1 MPTDMSRLPALC
13 ADDMS
18 PEQRAVAHA
27 ITQGPRGEVRGP
39 FIPLLH
45 NPDAA
50 NAVQQM
56 GSFLRFNGT
65 LPGDL
70 REMVI
75 LMTARQWRAQY
86 EWFAHHKIALDE
98 GLDTAVADA
107 IANHQQPSFSDA
119 RLASVYDFVTAMYRD
134 HQVDDATYARTAEH
148 LSSAELVELVVL
160 CGHYHTIAMVLNG
173 FNVPVPGGAQPLA

>member
-1 MPTDMSRLPALC
+1 MSRLPNIDL
-13 ADDMS
+13 DDMN
-18 PEQRAVAHA
+18 PEQRAVADA

-56 GSFLRFNGT
+56 GSFLRFSGT

-75 LMTARQWRAQY
+75 LMTARHWSAQY

-98 GLDTAVADA
+98 GLDAAVADA
-107 IANHQQPSFSDA
+107 IANRQEPTFSDA
-119 RLASVYDFVTAMYRD
+119 RLASVYAFVTAMYRD
-134 HQVDDATYARTAEH
+134 HQVDDATYASTAEH
-148 LSSAELVELVVL
+148 LSSAELVELIVL
-160 CGHYHTIAMVLNG
+160 CGHYHTISMVLNG
-173 FNVPVPGGAQPLA
+173 FNVPVPGGAKPLG

>member
-1 MPTDMSRLPALC
+1 MSRLPAIAPEYL
-13 ADDMS
+13 S
-18 PEQRAVAHA
+18 PAQQAVSNA

-56 GSFLRFNGT
+56 GSFLRFSGT

-75 LMTARQWRAQY
+75 LMTARQWSAQY
-86 EWFAHHKIALDE
+86 EWFAHYKIALDE
-98 GLDTAVADA
+98 GLDAAIADA
-107 IANHQQPSFSDA
+107 IASHQPPTFDDE
-119 RLASVYDFVTAMYRD
+119 RLASVYAFVTAMYRD
-134 HQVDDATYARTAEH
+134 HQVDDATYANTAAH
-148 LSSAELVELVVL
+148 LSSAELVELIVL
-160 CGHYHTIAMVLNG
+160 CGHYHTISMVLNG
-173 FNVPVPGGAQPLA
+173 FNVTVPGGAQPLS

>member
-1 MPTDMSRLPALC
+1 MSRLPPIAK
-13 ADDMS
+13 DDMT
-18 PEQRAVAHA
+18 PAQQAVSDA
-27 ITQGPRGEVRGP
+27 ITAGPRGEVRGP

-75 LMTARQWRAQY
+75 LMTARQWSAQY
-86 EWFAHHKIALDE
+86 EWFAHYKIALDE
-98 GLDTAVADA
+98 GLDAGIADA
-107 IANHQQPSFSDA
+107 IAKRQTPAFDDA
-119 RLASVYDFVTAMYRD
+119 RLASVYAFVSAMYQT
-134 HQVDDATYARTAEH
+134 HQVDDATYAATAAH
-148 LSSAELVELVVL
+148 LSSAEMVELIVL
-160 CGHYHTIAMVLNG
+160 CGHYHTISMVLNG
-173 FNVPVPGGAQPLA
+173 FNVGIPDGSRPLD